1 MRFSRVE
8 LTNWKNFRHV
18 EVDLPER
25 VFLGGPNASGNSTFL
40 DVFRFL
46 RDVARPGGGLRNA
59 CEERGGVS
67 KIRCLVSR
75 QPVGVHLAVEL
86 SDEEAVRWRYEL
98 TFTQDTKFPTP
109 GTPKIIKE
117 AVYEDGVSLLERPG
131 KEDAADPLR
140 LTQTA
145 LEQVYFNQRF
155 REIQEYFA
163 KVSYLHLIPQIV
175 RSGVLSS
182 DSNVP
187 DFYGGQF
194 LEKMAETQSRLR
206 QSRLTRISNAL
217 KIAVP
222 QLENLGL
229 ERDNRGV
236 PHLKVLYKHW
246 RPKAG
251 QQDETQLSDG
261 TLRLLALLWSLED
274 GDGLLL
280 MEEPEISLHNG
291 IVRRLPGII
300 HRLNRKNRQI
310 IISTHSAELL
320 SDEGV
325 SGHET
330 LVLKPTDDGTEIHLA
345 TDFPDVRGLLEAG
358 VSVAEAVIPRTEP
371 KDFVQLDFLD
381 RL

>member
-18 EVDLPER
+18 EIELPDR
-25 VFLGGPNASGNSTFL
+25 VFLVGPNASGKSNFL

-59 CEERGGVS
+59 CDERGGVS

-75 QPVGVHLAVEL
+75 QPSGVVIAVEL
-86 SDEEAVRWRYEL
+86 NDEGAIKWRYEL
-98 TFTQDTKFPTP
+98 AFTQDTKFPMP
-109 GTPKIIKE
+109 RTPKIIKE
-117 AVYEDGVSLLERPG
+117 VVFKNGEPILERPG
-131 KEDAADPLR
+131 KDDTKDPLR

-145 LEQVYFNQRF
+145 LEQVYFNQHF

-175 RSGVLSS
+175 RSGMLSS

-194 LEKMAETQSRLR
+194 LEKVAETQGKLRRSRLK
-206 QSRLTRISNAL
+206 RISDAL

-222 QLENLGL
+222 QLENLDL

-246 RPKAG
+246 RPRAG

-274 GDGLLL
+274 GDGPLL

-300 HRLNRKNRQI
+300 HRLNRKNRQV

-320 SDEGV
+320 SDAGV

-330 LVLKPTDDGTEIHLA
+330 LVLVPTDDGTQIHLA
-345 TDFPDVRGLLEAG
+345 TEFPDVRGLLEAG

-371 KDFVQLDFLD
+371 KEFYQLDFLD
-381 RL
+381 RI